1 MYREKESQEIV
12 RLLYKLRMMEQ
23 DYPVRMFTMRRMN
36 FIILVARYLN
46 SLFVR
51 V

>member
-12 RLLYKLRMMEQ
+12 RLLYKLKMMEQ
-23 DYPVRMFTMRRMN
+23 EYPVRMFTTRRMTFMN
-36 FIILVARYLN
+36 LLARYLN
-46 SLFVR
+46 RLFVR

>member
-12 RLLYKLRMMEQ
+12 KLLYRLKMAEQ
-23 DYPVRMFTMRRMN
+23 EYPLHMLTMRRMT
-36 FIILVARYLN
+36 FIGLLARYLN
-46 SLFVR
+46 RLFMR